1 MIVNFKMEVRK
12 LMKIGCCMSLFD
24 DRIFSL
30 SQAGADYVE
39 IGISELNGHSRE
51 EILQRADALKA
62 SGLSCLAGNLLFPG
76 GMPLVGEA
84 VDREKTADYL
94 SDVLDKAALLG
105 IHTIVFGS
113 GKARAV
119 PEGYSR
125 EKTWEQLRS
134 LCSQLI
140 APSAES
146 RDIVCCIEPL
156 NRGECNILNT
166 CSESARLVREVDKT
180 SIRLLVD
187 LYHFDLEREPRASL
201 AGYRGLLAHAHI
213 ASAKNGRLFPQPG
226 DGEDYASF
234 FRALQEA
241 GYEGSL
247 SLEGSV
253 KGDFLE
259 FAGSS
264 IRYLHTLF

>member
-1 MIVNFKMEVRK
+1 
-12 LMKIGCCMSLFD
+12 MKIGCCMSLFD

-119 PEGYSR
+119 PEG
-125 EKTWEQLRS
+125 
-134 LCSQLI
+134 
-140 APSAES
+140 
-146 RDIVCCIEPL
+146 
-156 NRGECNILNT
+156 
-166 CSESARLVREVDKT
+166 
-180 SIRLLVD
+180 
-187 LYHFDLEREPRASL
+187 
-201 AGYRGLLAHAHI
+201 
-213 ASAKNGRLFPQPG
+213 
-226 DGEDYASF
+226 
-234 FRALQEA
+234 
-241 GYEGSL
+241 
-247 SLEGSV
+247 
-253 KGDFLE
+253 
-259 FAGSS
+259 
-264 IRYLHTLF
+264 

>member
-1 MIVNFKMEVRK
+1 MADRRPPLPGSPPIPGKNSPLFQKHDSK
-12 LMKIGCCMSLFD
+12 LQNGSEEAYENRLLHVSFSTTGF
-24 DRIFSL
+24 FSL

-119 PEGYSR
+119 PEGYSGKR
-125 EKTWEQLRS
+125 PGNS
-134 LCSQLI
+134 F
-140 APSAES
+140 AAFVPS
-146 RDIVCCIEPL
+146 
-156 NRGECNILNT
+156 
-166 CSESARLVREVDKT
+166 
-180 SIRLLVD
+180 
-187 LYHFDLEREPRASL
+187 
-201 AGYRGLLAHAHI
+201 
-213 ASAKNGRLFPQPG
+213 
-226 DGEDYASF
+226 
-234 FRALQEA
+234 
-241 GYEGSL
+241 
-247 SLEGSV
+247 
-253 KGDFLE
+253 
-259 FAGSS
+259 
-264 IRYLHTLF
+264 

>member
-1 MIVNFKMEVRK
+1 MADRRPPLPGSPPIPGKTHRYSKKHDSK
-12 LMKIGCCMSLFD
+12 LQNGSEEAYENRLLHVSFRRPD
-24 DRIFSL
+24 FSL

-140 APSAES
+140 APL
-146 RDIVCCIEPL
+146 CGKP
-156 NRGECNILNT
+156 GH
-166 CSESARLVREVDKT
+166 
-180 SIRLLVD
+180 RLL
-187 LYHFDLEREPRASL
+187 HRAAEPGRMQHSQYL
-201 AGYRGLLAHAHI
+201 LGISPAGPGGGQNQHSSAGGLV
-213 ASAKNGRLFPQPG
+213 
-226 DGEDYASF
+226 SF
-234 FRALQEA
+234 
-241 GYEGSL
+241 
-247 SLEGSV
+247 
-253 KGDFLE
+253 
-259 FAGSS
+259 
-264 IRYLHTLF
+264 